1 MNNKITQEE
10 MVRAVVSGS
19 KGGYHFPIEATK
31 DYSLDARDIV
41 GWFSNSSNAFGW
53 LLLKAS
59 DFDKQ
64 EFGDD
69 VFRTYSDN
77 TNTTNIIK
85 LNIKTGTYAFIK
97 SKSYE
102 DGTVEFDRM
111 SKYRSLTIDNSDVAF
126 TEFNII

>member
-1 MNNKITQEE
+1 
-10 MVRAVVSGS
+10 MVRATVSES
-19 KGGYHFPIEATK
+19 KGGYCFPIEATK

-41 GWFSNSSNAFGW
+41 GWFSNSSNVFGW

-64 EFGDD
+64 EFGDN
-69 VFRTYSDN
+69 VFRTYSDS

-85 LNIKTGTYAFIK
+85 LNIKTGTYAFVD

-102 DGTVEFDRM
+102 NGIVEFDRM
-111 SKYRSLTIDNSDVAF
+111 SKYRNLVIDNSDVAF
-126 TEFNII
+126 DEFNII